1 MNRPV
6 LRVVPQICVNP
17 RNGKPIDSVESWF
30 EHAPPTRRRRRW
42 RDTRSAKELAKAFCG
57 SGAVLVP
64 QELASLLDSN
74 PSLGPVEIIE
84 AWPEHKMALDSFRG
98 ECGTRTCPPRGGKR
112 RPRGGDRGGEGG
124 RVLRRSHRNRRR
136 EGEADVQRPGENP
149 RPWRGPSSACR
160 PLRCRGSAASCCT
173 ASPLRSCWCASPE
186 GSAKKPALTWLLA
199 VQSTNRRAAL
209 TAMLGPSQRESR
221 PESARFAHRASG
233 SAVRRGSFS
242 ARPRDRK
249 RFGSLGH
256 QPQSRTR
263 RPQTTSRTAP
273 GRAVRAGCRNANPR

>member
-1 MNRPV
+1 MTPWS
-6 LRVVPQICVNP
+6 L
-17 RNGKPIDSVESWF
+17 GSS
-30 EHAPPTRRRRRW
+30 TRRPRGGDAGGGTREARRSSPRPSAARAPFSFRRNW
-42 RDTRSAKELAKAFCG
+42 RVCWTRTR
-57 SGAVLVP
+57 
-64 QELASLLDSN
+64 
-74 PSLGPVEIIE
+74 PSVRSRSSKLGPSTRWPWIRSE
-84 AWPEHKMALDSFRG
+84 ARR
-98 ECGTRTCPPRGGKR
+98 GTRTCPPRGGKR

-249 RFGSLGH
+249 RFGSVGH